1 MGVSKAVLGEPA
13 IAKAMCQGGVSFI
26 ADSRLENIQRMQKSG
41 ISAQF
46 VLLRTALSQAE
57 QIVRFIDISL
67 NSELET
73 LKALSHYAKAQ
84 KQIHKVIIMVE
95 LGDLREGVCPCDL
108 SSFFKEVL
116 TLSHLEI
123 IGMGCNLACYG
134 GIKPDAQ
141 NMHELSVQAD
151 RLEKEF
157 CIDLKIISGGNSANY
172 DWYTSSQDT
181 DRINNLRLGESILL
195 GRETVHR
202 ASIPGLHTR
211 AFKLFAEVIESKRKP
226 SMPRGDICQDAFGD
240 VPSFQDRGVR
250 QRSIVAL
257 GRQDVLVSGLSSRQA
272 VKIIG
277 ASSDHLILDS
287 GDRVLQIGEEVQFDL
302 DYGALLAAM
311 TSPFVRKEFLP

>member
-13 IAKAMCQGGVSFI
+13 IAKAMIQGGVNFI
-26 ADSRLENIQRMQKSG
+26 ADSRLENIQRMRKAG

-46 VLLRTALSQAE
+46 VLLRTTLSQA
-57 QIVRFIDISL
+57 QSIVRWVDISL

-73 LKALSHYAKAQ
+73 LKALSHYAEAQ
-84 KQIHKVIIMVE
+84 KQTHKVIIMVE
-95 LGDLREGVCPCDL
+95 LGDLREGVCPHNL
-108 SSFFKEVL
+108 SSFFKEAL
-116 TLSHLEI
+116 ALSHLEI

-134 GIKPDAQ
+134 AVKPDAT
-141 NMHELSVQAD
+141 NMHELSVQVD

-172 DWYTSSQDT
+172 DWYSSSQDT

-211 AFKLFAEVIESKRKP
+211 AFQLFAEVIESKRKP
-226 SMPRGDICQDAFGD
+226 SLPRGHICQDAFGH
-240 VPSFQDRGVR
+240 VPNFQDQGMH

-257 GRQDVLVSGLSSRQA
+257 GRQDVLVSGLSSQQA
-272 VKIIG
+272 VKILG

-287 GDRVLQIGEEVQFDL
+287 GDHALQIGEEVQFDL
-302 DYGALLAAM
+302 DYGALLAVM